1 MTPMEQSNCQTDNG
15 NVLDELL
22 KASRIL
28 ADDTYQGGCNLNCVK
43 ACS

>member
-22 KASRIL
+22 KASRIESV
-28 ADDTYQGGCNLNCVK
+28 N
-43 ACS
+43 

>member
-28 ADDTYQGGCNLNCVK
+28 EIGRASCRERV
-43 ACS
+43 